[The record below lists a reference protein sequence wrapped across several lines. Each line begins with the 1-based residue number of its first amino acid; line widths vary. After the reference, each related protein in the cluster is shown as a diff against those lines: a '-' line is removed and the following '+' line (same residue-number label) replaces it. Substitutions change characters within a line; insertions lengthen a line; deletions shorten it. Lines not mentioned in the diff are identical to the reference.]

1 MSKLRAISFDLTG
14 TLLEFSPSLG
24 AICTEALREIGMP
37 ESEIPPAKALDA
49 RRKQAQRVIRANGF
63 SPTSDARS
71 RDYWRAMLWE
81 IFAGT
86 VPDALFPHAVERIYT
101 RLGEARSWRAAPA
114 AVAALDAARFLG
126 LKCVALSNGD
136 ARWRRALEGV
146 GLARFFDKIF
156 LSAETGLAK
165 PDPKAFDRVC
175 LDLQI
180 RRDELIHVGDALATD
195 VLPAQKLGIRAVWL
209 MNGIDD
215 SPSKP
220 DGIVAIESLA
230 ELPELLRARLCAE
243 TVRKHFSRSTRNLLA
258 LLRGVPEEP
267 VPPPNSIVAKKF
279 GTESAAKKRVRSEE
293 APCAGDTE
301 FTVPANTV
309 DALLRSRGFFSGSMQ
324 ARIRENWARIV
335 PENLAARCSPTELR
349 AGLTTLVVSCESAV
363 VRQNLEFKK
372 RTLLKRL
379 RELPGCEKLKKI
391 TFTNEIS

>member
-14 TLLEFSPSLG
+14 TLLAFTPSLG
-24 AICTEALREIGMP
+24 TICAETMREIGMP
-37 ESEIPPAKALDA
+37 ESEIPPAKTFDA

-63 SPTSDARS
+63 STTSEARS

-81 IFAGT
+81 IYAGT
-86 VPDALFPHAVERIYT
+86 VPDALFPRAAERIYA

-136 ARWRRALEGV
+136 ARWRRALEAV

-180 RRDELIHVGDALATD
+180 RRDELIHVGDALDTD
-195 VLPAQKLGIRAVWL
+195 VLPAQKLGISAVWL
-209 MNGIDD
+209 MNSIDD
-215 SPSKP
+215 SPRKP

-230 ELPELLRARLCAE
+230 ELPELLRARLCAG
-243 TVRKHFSRSTRNLLA
+243 TVRKHFSRSARNLLA

-267 VPPPNSIVAKKF
+267 PPPPSLIVSKKF
-279 GTESAAKKRVRSEE
+279 SSESATQKRVRSEE
-293 APCAGDTE
+293 APSAADTE
-301 FTVPANTV
+301 FVVPADIV
-309 DALLRSRGFFSGSMQ
+309 DALVRSRGFFNGSMQ
-324 ARIRENWARIV
+324 ERIRENWAQIV
-335 PENLAARCSPTELR
+335 PDGLAERCSPTELR
-349 AGLTTLVVSCESAV
+349 ANFTTLVIACESAV

-379 RELPGCEKLKKI
+379 RALPGCEKLKKI
-391 TFTNEIS
+391 TFTNELC